1 MAVGGNYTYAIYLYA
16 DGLIQWTTGDADSGV
31 NGLGGNPAIAGYN
44 AGDTVISYSIP
55 GSQTDDIINIAST
68 SNVGEA
74 GKWIFRLDDD
84 DVVLPPCDTFLG
96 IVIVAQFCHS

>member
-1 MAVGGNYTYAIYLYA
+1 M
-16 DGLIQWTTGDADSGV
+16 

-44 AGDTVISYSIP
+44 VGDTIISYSIP

-74 GKWIFRLDDD
+74 GKWVFRLDED
-84 DVVLPPCDTFLG
+84 DVVLPPRDTFLG
-96 IVIVAQFCHS
+96 MITCIVMGMVYTYITTY